1 MMNNLMPKIA
11 EMLEYVTIENV
22 FDPEDCWVVS
32 ITNAG
37 LVFDSDFYKDKL
49 GKSQI
54 IAGIDLS
61 AEGAVLSYWL
71 RGFFRI
77 KGSFPKDGERV
88 FALSMG
94 DLYSGCRHP
103 KIEEFSFDSKSQFHL
118 LLKDKGLFHET
129 VEEAVKCFEKD
140 YNIYKEMQNV
150 NGVVEWLLRNFMNML
165 NGMIC

>member
-1 MMNNLMPKIA
+1 MKNNLMSKVA
-11 EMLEYVTIENV
+11 EILGVELGEYVTIENV
-22 FDPEDCWVVS
+22 FDPENCWVVS

-37 LVFDSDFYKDKL
+37 LVFDIDFYKDRL
-49 GKSQI
+49 EKSQI
-54 IAGIDLS
+54 IAGAKLIDLS
-61 AEGAVLSYWL
+61 TEEVVLSYWL

-94 DLYSGCRHP
+94 DLFSGCRHP

-150 NGVVEWLLRNFMNML
+150 NGVVE
-165 NGMIC
+165 